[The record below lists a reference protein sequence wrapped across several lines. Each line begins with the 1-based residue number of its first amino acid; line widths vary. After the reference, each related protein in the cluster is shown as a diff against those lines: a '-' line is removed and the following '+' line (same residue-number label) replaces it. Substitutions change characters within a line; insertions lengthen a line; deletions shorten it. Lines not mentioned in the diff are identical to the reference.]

1 MDDSIQD
8 SDGVEAESFEL
19 TGRVKW
25 FNSVK
30 GFGFITPEQGG
41 GDVFLHLS
49 ALRQAGYE
57 AVDEGTTVVCE
68 VVRRPKGLQAIRV
81 VDLDTSTAQ
90 PAERT
95 PARPASGASERHL
108 PLVAEGDFLGAT
120 VKWFN
125 PSKGYGFVTQGEG
138 TPDIFIH
145 METLRRVGIDHLRRG
160 QPVRIRIGQGPKGPQ
175 VAEIEVEPEP
185 EIAPEIEPEAEPE
198 IAPAIEPEADIEPE
212 PEAENE

>member
-1 MDDSIQD
+1 MDDSTQD

-25 FNSVK
+25 FNTVK

-49 ALRQAGYE
+49 ALREAGYE
-57 AVDEGTTVVCE
+57 AVDEGVTVVCE
-68 VVRRPKGLQAIRV
+68 VVRRPKGLQAVRIV
-81 VDLDTSTAQ
+81 ELDASTAE
-90 PAERT
+90 PAERP
-95 PARPASGASERHL
+95 PAPPVGEVPERHP
-108 PLVAEGDFLGAT
+108 PLVAEGEFLGAT

-125 PSKGYGFVTQGEG
+125 PSKGYGFITQGED
-138 TPDIFIH
+138 TQDIFIH

-160 QPVRIRIGQGPKGPQ
+160 QAVRIRIGQGPKGPQ

-185 EIAPEIEPEAEPE
+185 QAEPQ
-198 IAPAIEPEADIEPE
+198 PQPQPESHAEIEPE
-212 PEAENE
+212 PEPEIE

>member
-1 MDDSIQD
+1 MDDSTQD

-19 TGRVKW
+19 TGTVKW
-25 FNSVK
+25 FNTVK

-57 AVDEGTTVVCE
+57 AVDEGATVVCE
-68 VVRRPKGLQAIRV
+68 VVRRPKGLQAVRV
-81 VDLDTSTAQ
+81 VDLDASTAQ
-90 PAERT
+90 PAERPPT
-95 PARPASGASERHL
+95 RPAAGAPERHL
-108 PLVAEGDFLGAT
+108 PLVAEGEFLGAI

-125 PSKGYGFVTQGEG
+125 PSKGYGFITQGEG

-175 VAEIEVEPEP
+175 VAEIEVE
-185 EIAPEIEPEAEPE
+185 AEIE
-198 IAPAIEPEADIEPE
+198 
-212 PEAENE
+212 